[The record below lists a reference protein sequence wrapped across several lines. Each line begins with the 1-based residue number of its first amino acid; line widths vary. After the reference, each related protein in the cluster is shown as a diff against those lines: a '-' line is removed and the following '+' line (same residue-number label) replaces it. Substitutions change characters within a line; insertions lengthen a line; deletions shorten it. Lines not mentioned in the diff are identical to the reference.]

1 MDFVGLVILMGLVGL
16 VGLLGLESLL
26 VWFADGSGGYCGS
39 GGPCGFDGSG
49 CSEVPSLVFSW
60 YFLAN

>member
-1 MDFVGLVILMGLVGL
+1 MGLVGL